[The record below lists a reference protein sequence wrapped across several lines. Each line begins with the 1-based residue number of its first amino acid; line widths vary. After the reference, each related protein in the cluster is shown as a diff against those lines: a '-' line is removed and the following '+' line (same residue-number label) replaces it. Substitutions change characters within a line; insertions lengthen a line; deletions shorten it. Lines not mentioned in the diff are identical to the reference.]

1 MKKILTIA
9 LVALLATAS
18 VFADF
23 TGSAELGFGYNFEER
38 EFGFSNSTATTLEY
52 EITSG
57 KAEVPAPVEE
67 ATDVAEETAEATEV
81 PADVTEV
88 APEEAPSIYAGIKG
102 SFSLKAKDAAL
113 SLDSK
118 VDEAYVA
125 GSNWKVSILGA
136 ADGLDYASSS
146 LDSYYDASAKAKAT
160 TTVKVA
166 AAKAPGFTAE
176 YNGWKLGVGLVAG
189 TNEVPTDNTDGLV
202 LVKCYKYYETAEDA
216 VAGTSKVKYF
226 YGTSEDWKDHK
237 DAVSTSADWILISSK
252 DVGYAEPTAKGKKT
266 AKGSGIGGKD
276 AVPTTMTIKVNAD
289 DVVVTAKTT
298 VNTLDYSVYFE
309 TPEFAFG
316 NFVLKA
322 GAMVGDVS
330 DADTKEYLKKAELG
344 FSAQASYKT
353 DLFSVGLAGD
363 VVLNGVGGSDKIT
376 PNFDGKLTASYAPA
390 TVEVYYA
397 RNVKT
402 SDITTNKKLEKR
414 TYAVKNLLS
423 AKVAADLSAFEIPVS
438 FAITGRDLINDGRGL
453 GFSANAKLA
462 AFSVGAS
469 FDMALTAKTY
479 VISGNVGYTA
489 DLFTANVGL
498 TYYSAKQLFAS
509 ASIESSAILPNAT
522 LKLAYRPIEDA
533 DGLIASDLLN
543 KKYGRVDASCKI
555 TF

>member
-18 VFADF
+18 VFAGF
-23 TGSAELGFGYNFEER
+23 TGSATLGFGYNFEER
-38 EFGFSNSTATTLEY
+38 SFGFSNSTATKLEY

-57 KAEVPAPVEE
+57 VAEVPAPAVEE
-67 ATDVAEETAEATEV
+67 STEETTEATEV
-81 PADVTEV
+81 PAEATETTE
-88 APEEAPSIYAGIKG
+88 AEAPSVYAGIKG
-102 SFSLKAKDAAL
+102 SFALKTTDAKL
-113 SLDSK
+113 GLESK

-125 GSNWKVSILGA
+125 GEGWKVSILGA
-136 ADGLDYASSS
+136 ADGLDFASSS
-146 LDSYYDASAKAKAT
+146 LDSYYDSDAKAKAT
-160 TTVKVA
+160 TTAKVA

-189 TNEVPTDNTDGLV
+189 TNKVAEYNTDGLLEV
-202 LVKCYKYYETAEDA
+202 YEYLYYENADAAKEFKQEKYYGSAKDWENFIDGKDDLIE
-216 VAGTSKVKYF
+216 VKK
-226 YGTSEDWKDHK
+226 TLK
-237 DAVSTSADWILISSK
+237 
-252 DVGYAEPTAKGKKT
+252 GYAEPSAEGKKT
-266 AKGSGIGGKD
+266 TNLTHDGLDPKNEYKGKD
-276 AVPTTMTIKVNAD
+276 LKAQIAEPTYK
-289 DVVVTAKTT
+289 
-298 VNTLDYSVYFE
+298 TLDYSVYFE

-316 NFVLKA
+316 SFALKA

-402 SDITTNKKLEKR
+402 SDITTNATLEDR
-414 TYAVKNLLS
+414 TYAVKNLLTAQVS
-423 AKVAADLSAFEIPVS
+423 ADLSAFEIPVS

-453 GFSANAKLA
+453 GFSAKANLA

-489 DLFTANVGL
+489 DLFSANVGL
-498 TYYSAKQLFAS
+498 TYYSAKQLFAT

-522 LKLAYRPIEDA
+522 LKLAYSPIANA
-533 DGLIASDLLN
+533 DGLITSDLLN
-543 KKYGRVDASCKI
+543 KKYGRVDATCTI
-555 TF
+555 AF

>member
-23 TGSAELGFGYNFEER
+23 TGSATLGFGYNFEKR
-38 EFGFSNSTATTLEY
+38 NFGFSNSTATTLEY

-57 KAEVPAPVEE
+57 KAEVPAPVED
-67 ATDVAEETAEATEV
+67 ATEETTEAADV
-81 PADVTEV
+81 PAEVTEV

-102 SFSLKAKDAAL
+102 SFSLKAKDAAI

-146 LDSYYDASAKAKAT
+146 LDSYYDSDADAKAT

-189 TNEVPTDNTDGLV
+189 TNKVAEYNTDGLLEV
-202 LVKCYKYYETAEDA
+202 YKYTYYENAEDA
-216 VAGTSKVKYF
+216 EKAIEDVNKLKEFYGSKKDWKNYIDGKDDLIEVSKTLYGYAKPSAEGEETTNLNGDKSGAIDKKVK
-226 YGTSEDWKDHK
+226 
-237 DAVSTSADWILISSK
+237 
-252 DVGYAEPTAKGKKT
+252 AEIGKNTYK
-266 AKGSGIGGKD
+266 
-276 AVPTTMTIKVNAD
+276 
-289 DVVVTAKTT
+289 
-298 VNTLDYSVYFE
+298 TLDYSVYFE
-309 TPEFAFG
+309 TPEFVFG
-316 NFVLKA
+316 NFALKA
-322 GAMVGDVS
+322 GAMVGDVT
-330 DADTKEYLKKAELG
+330 DADTMEYLKKAELG

-402 SDITTNKKLEKR
+402 SDITTNAKLKDR

-423 AKVAADLSAFEIPVS
+423 AKVSADLSAFEIPVS

-509 ASIESSAILPNAT
+509 ASIESSAILPNAA
-522 LKLAYRPIEDA
+522 LKLEYKPIADA

-543 KKYGRVDASCKI
+543 KKYGRVDASCTI

>member
-23 TGSAELGFGYNFEER
+23 TGSATLGFGYNFEER
-38 EFGFSNSTATTLEY
+38 QFGFSNTTATTLEY

-67 ATDVAEETAEATEV
+67 AADAAEETAEVAEV
-81 PADVTEV
+81 PAEVTEV
-88 APEEAPSIYAGIKG
+88 AQEEAPSIYAGIKG
-102 SFSLKAKDAAL
+102 SFSLKAKGAAL

-125 GSNWKVSILGA
+125 GEGWKVSILGA
-136 ADGLDYASSS
+136 TDGLDFASSS
-146 LDSYYDASAKAKAT
+146 LDSYYDSDAKAKAT
-160 TTVKVA
+160 TTAKVA

-189 TNEVPTDNTDGLV
+189 TNKVAEYNTDELLEV
-202 LVKCYKYYETAEDA
+202 YEYLYYENATAAKDFNQ
-216 VAGTSKVKYF
+216 KKF
-226 YGTSEDWKDHK
+226 YGSAKDWEDFTDGKD
-237 DAVSTSADWILISSK
+237 DLIEVK
-252 DVGYAEPTAKGKKT
+252 KTLKGYAEPSAEGKKT
-266 AKGSGIGGKD
+266 TNLTHNVDNKEEYKNKD
-276 AVPTTMTIKVNAD
+276 LKAQIAEPTY
-289 DVVVTAKTT
+289 
-298 VNTLDYSVYFE
+298 NTLDYSVYFE

-316 NFVLKA
+316 NFALKA

-330 DADTKEYLKKAELG
+330 DADTKEYLKKSELG

-390 TVEVYYA
+390 TVEIYYA

-402 SDITTNKKLEKR
+402 SDVTTNATLKDR

-423 AKVAADLSAFEIPVS
+423 TKVSADLSAFEIPVS

-453 GFSANAKLA
+453 GFSAKANLA

-489 DLFTANVGL
+489 DLFSANVGL
-498 TYYSAKQLFAS
+498 TYYSAKQLFAT

-522 LKLAYRPIEDA
+522 LKLAYSPIADA
-533 DGLIASDLLN
+533 DGLITSDLLN
-543 KKYGRVDASCKI
+543 KKYGRVDASCTI
-555 TF
+555 AF

>member
-81 PADVTEV
+81 PAEVTEV

-146 LDSYYDASAKAKAT
+146 LDSYYDADAKAKAT
-160 TTVKVA
+160 TTVKVV

-176 YNGWKLGVGLVAG
+176 YNGWKLGAGLVAG
-189 TNEVPTDNTDGLV
+189 TNEVPTKNTEGLV

-216 VAGTSKVKYF
+216 VVGTSAVKYY
-226 YGTSEDWKDHK
+226 YGTSADWTDYKNDNK
-237 DAVSTSADWILISSK
+237 TTSANWILISSK

-266 AKGSGIGGKD
+266 AKDAGPGSKD
-276 AVPTTMTIKVNAD
+276 STPMTIKVYAD

-316 NFVLKA
+316 NFALKA

-402 SDITTNKKLEKR
+402 SDITTNAKLKDR

-423 AKVAADLSAFEIPVS
+423 AKVSADLSAFEIPVS

-489 DLFTANVGL
+489 DLFSANVGL

>member
-23 TGSAELGFGYNFEER
+23 TGSAQLGLGYNFEER
-38 EFGFSNSTATTLEY
+38 SFGFSNTTATKLEY

-57 KAEVPAPVEE
+57 VAEVPAPAVEE
-67 ATDVAEETAEATEV
+67 ATEETTEDTEVLAEATE
-81 PADVTEV
+81 
-88 APEEAPSIYAGIKG
+88 APEAEAPSIYAGIKG
-102 SFSLKAKDAAL
+102 SFVLKATDAKL
-113 SLDSK
+113 GLESK
-118 VDEAYVA
+118 VDEAYIA
-125 GSNWKVSILGA
+125 GEGWKVSILGA
-136 ADGLDYASSS
+136 ADGLDFASSG
-146 LDSYYDASAKAKAT
+146 LDSYYDSDAKAKST
-160 TTVKVA
+160 TTAKVA

-189 TNEVPTDNTDGLV
+189 TNKVAEYNTDGLLEV
-202 LVKCYKYYETAEDA
+202 YEYLYYENAAAAEKFDQKKYYGSTKDWENFTDGNDDLIE
-216 VAGTSKVKYF
+216 VKK
-226 YGTSEDWKDHK
+226 TLK
-237 DAVSTSADWILISSK
+237 
-252 DVGYAEPTAKGKKT
+252 GYAEPSAEGKKT
-266 AKGSGIGGKD
+266 TNLTHDGSDPKNEYKGKD
-276 AVPTTMTIKVNAD
+276 LKAQIAEPTY
-289 DVVVTAKTT
+289 
-298 VNTLDYSVYFE
+298 NTLDYSVYFE

-316 NFVLKA
+316 NFALKA

-363 VVLNGVGGSDKIT
+363 VVLDGVGGSDKIT

-390 TVEVYYA
+390 TVEIYYA

-402 SDITTNKKLEKR
+402 SDVTTNATLKDR

-423 AKVAADLSAFEIPVS
+423 AKVSADLASFEIPVS

-453 GFSANAKLA
+453 GFSAKANLA

-489 DLFTANVGL
+489 DLFSANVGL
-498 TYYSAKQLFAS
+498 KYYSAKQLFAT

-522 LKLAYRPIEDA
+522 LKLAYSPIADA
-533 DGLIASDLLN
+533 DGLITSDLLN
-543 KKYGRVDASCKI
+543 EKYGRVDATCTI
-555 TF
+555 AF

>member
-18 VFADF
+18 VFAGF
-23 TGSAELGFGYNFEER
+23 TGSATLGFGYNFEER
-38 EFGFSNSTATTLEY
+38 SFGFSNSTATKLEY

-57 KAEVPAPVEE
+57 VAEVPAPAVEE
-67 ATDVAEETAEATEV
+67 STEETTEATEV
-81 PADVTEV
+81 PVEATETTE
-88 APEEAPSIYAGIKG
+88 AEAPSVYAGIKG
-102 SFSLKAKDAAL
+102 SFALKTTDAKL
-113 SLDSK
+113 GLESK

-125 GSNWKVSILGA
+125 GEGWKVSILGA
-136 ADGLDYASSS
+136 ADGLDFASSS
-146 LDSYYDASAKAKAT
+146 LDSYYDSDAKAKAT
-160 TTVKVA
+160 TTAKVA

-189 TNEVPTDNTDGLV
+189 TNKVAEYNTDGLLEV
-202 LVKCYKYYETAEDA
+202 YEYLYYENADA
-216 VAGTSKVKYF
+216 AKEFNQKKF
-226 YGTSEDWKDHK
+226 YGSAKDWENFTEDKD
-237 DAVSTSADWILISSK
+237 DLIEVK
-252 DVGYAEPTAKGKKT
+252 KTLKGYAEPSAEGKKT
-266 AKGSGIGGKD
+266 TSLAHENGDPKTEYRAKDLKAQI
-276 AVPTTMTIKVNAD
+276 AEPTYK
-289 DVVVTAKTT
+289 
-298 VNTLDYSVYFE
+298 TLDYSVYFE

-316 NFVLKA
+316 SFALKA

-363 VVLNGVGGSDKIT
+363 VVLNGVGGSDDIT
-376 PNFDGKLTASYAPA
+376 PNFDGKLTASYAPT

-402 SDITTNKKLEKR
+402 SDVTTNATLKDR

-423 AKVAADLSAFEIPVS
+423 AKVSADLAAFEIPVS

-453 GFSANAKLA
+453 GFSAKANLA

-489 DLFTANVGL
+489 DLFSANVGL
-498 TYYSAKQLFAS
+498 TYYSAKQLFAT

-522 LKLAYRPIEDA
+522 LKLAYSPIANA
-533 DGLIASDLLN
+533 DGLITSDLLN
-543 KKYGRVDASCKI
+543 EKYGRVNATCTI
-555 TF
+555 AF

>member
-18 VFADF
+18 VFAGF
-23 TGSAELGFGYNFEER
+23 TGSATLGFGYNFEER
-38 EFGFSNSTATTLEY
+38 SFGFSNSTATKLEY

-57 KAEVPAPVEE
+57 VAEVPAPAVEE
-67 ATDVAEETAEATEV
+67 STEETTEATEV
-81 PADVTEV
+81 PAEATETTE
-88 APEEAPSIYAGIKG
+88 AEAPSVYAGIKG
-102 SFSLKAKDAAL
+102 SFALKTTDAKL
-113 SLDSK
+113 GLESK

-125 GSNWKVSILGA
+125 GEGWKVSILGA
-136 ADGLDYASSS
+136 ADGLDFASSS
-146 LDSYYDASAKAKAT
+146 LDSYYDSDAKAKAT
-160 TTVKVA
+160 TTAKVA

-189 TNEVPTDNTDGLV
+189 TNKVAEYNTDGLLEV
-202 LVKCYKYYETAEDA
+202 YEYLYYENADA
-216 VAGTSKVKYF
+216 AKEFEQEEYYGSAKDWENFIDGKDDLIEVKK
-226 YGTSEDWKDHK
+226 TLK
-237 DAVSTSADWILISSK
+237 
-252 DVGYAEPTAKGKKT
+252 GYAEPSAEGKKT
-266 AKGSGIGGKD
+266 TNLNHDVLDSKEYKGKD
-276 AVPTTMTIKVNAD
+276 LKAQIAEPTYK
-289 DVVVTAKTT
+289 
-298 VNTLDYSVYFE
+298 TLDYSVYFE

-316 NFVLKA
+316 SFALKA

-402 SDITTNKKLEKR
+402 SDITTNATLEDR
-414 TYAVKNLLS
+414 TYAVKNLLTAQVS
-423 AKVAADLSAFEIPVS
+423 ADLSAFEIPVS

-453 GFSANAKLA
+453 GFSAKANLA

-489 DLFTANVGL
+489 DLFSANVGL
-498 TYYSAKQLFAS
+498 TYYSAKQLFAT

-522 LKLAYRPIEDA
+522 LKLAYSPIADA
-533 DGLIASDLLN
+533 DGLITSDLLN
-543 KKYGRVDASCKI
+543 KKYGRVDATCTI
-555 TF
+555 AF